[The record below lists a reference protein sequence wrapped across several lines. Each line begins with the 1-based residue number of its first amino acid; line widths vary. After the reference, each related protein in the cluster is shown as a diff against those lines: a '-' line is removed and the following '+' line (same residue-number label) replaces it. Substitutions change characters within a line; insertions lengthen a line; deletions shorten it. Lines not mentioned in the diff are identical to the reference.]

1 MKKLMMNLVVFV
13 CAGLF
18 CVSLSYAGKTAI
30 DEEKVREIVKE
41 VIKDNPELIYNTLNK
56 YAKEQ
61 RTRQQEQ
68 LLESSFTNR
77 TPDVVGSNN
86 PTKGPEN
93 APITITEYTDFQCSF
108 CSRGANTVLKLLKL
122 YPGKVR
128 LAFKNNPLSFHKQAL
143 PAAKAALAAHKQ
155 GKFWEYHDLLFKNAS
170 ALNEQMFV
178 KLAKDLNLDVDKFN
192 NDRSSDEIAKQIE
205 AEKAHAA
212 KLKLTGTP
220 TFIANGVVIKG
231 AQPLDYFTKVVERLL
246 SEGK

>member
-13 CAGLF
+13 CAGLV

-86 PTKGPEN
+86 PTKGPED
-93 APITITEYTDFQCSF
+93 APITITE
-108 CSRGANTVLKLLKL
+108 LKF
-122 YPGKVR
+122 R
-128 LAFKNNPLSFHKQAL
+128 
-143 PAAKAALAAHKQ
+143 
-155 GKFWEYHDLLFKNAS
+155 
-170 ALNEQMFV
+170 
-178 KLAKDLNLDVDKFN
+178 
-192 NDRSSDEIAKQIE
+192 
-205 AEKAHAA
+205 
-212 KLKLTGTP
+212 TP
-220 TFIANGVVIKG
+220 ETA
-231 AQPLDYFTKVVERLL
+231 
-246 SEGK
+246 

>member
-1 MKKLMMNLVVFV
+1 MKKLIMNLVVFV
-13 CAGLF
+13 CVILISVVTG
-18 CVSLSYAGKTAI
+18 YAGDITV
-30 DEEKVREIVKE
+30 DEDKMKEIVKE
-41 VIKDNPELIYNTLNK
+41 VIKENPKLLYDTISRYARDQNK
-56 YAKEQ
+56 
-61 RTRQQEQ
+61 RQQEQ

-77 TPDVVGSNN
+77 TPDVVDSNN
-86 PTKGPEN
+86 PTKGPKN

-108 CSRGANTVLKLLKL
+108 CSRGANTVHKLLKL
-122 YPGKVR
+122 YPDKVR
-128 LAFKNNPLSFHKQAL
+128 LAFKNNPLGFHKQAL

-170 ALNEQMFV
+170 ALNEKLFV
-178 KLAKDLNLDVDKFN
+178 KLAKDLKLDVDKFN

-212 KLKLTGTP
+212 MLKLTGTP
-220 TFIANGVVIKG
+220 SFIANGVVIKG